1 MIIIYTIFKCN
12 INRQKII
19 KKQISVAKFGGTSV
33 AIIAAIH
40 KCVDI
45 VKNNE
50 DIKVVVVSAQAGVT
64 NLLERLIKSDIYGY
78 KKIFKDLHPII
89 DPIVESVLPAESS
102 NVESLFVSSRSF
114 VRDCM

>member
-1 MIIIYTIFKCN
+1 M
-12 INRQKII
+12 

-33 AIIAAIH
+33 ATIAAIY

-64 NLLERLIKSDIYGY
+64 NLLEKLIKSDIYGY
-78 KKIFKDLHPII
+78 KKYLKTFIL
-89 DPIVESVLPAESS
+89 S
-102 NVESLFVSSRSF
+102 
-114 VRDCM
+114 